1 MWLLALVDPDNRRP
15 VDWSERKV
23 ALIERERASTDTRSE
38 ASAAD
43 AADLLRGS
51 PDGRL
56 KLHVMHTLLHARR
69 TDPSLFGDGEYLP
82 LAAVGD
88 RADHVVAFARL
99 HQGRAAVAVAPR
111 LPLLLAP
118 DASAPVGAVWGDTR
132 LVLPDPLRDALGG
145 EGSALGERLGR
156 GTIAA
161 ASELPLSG
169 ILDRLPVAL
178 LVPRE

>member
-1 MWLLALVDPDNRRP
+1 
-15 VDWSERKV
+15 
-23 ALIERERASTDTRSE
+23 
-38 ASAAD
+38 
-43 AADLLRGS
+43 
-51 PDGRL
+51 
-56 KLHVMHTLLHARR
+56 
-69 TDPSLFGDGEYLP
+69 
-82 LAAVGD
+82 
-88 RADHVVAFARL
+88 
-99 HQGRAAVAVAPR
+99 VAVAPR